1 MKFLFHKRGGFV
13 QTDCEFLNMV
23 SLLHSDIL
31 LLSLPF
37 NIKYSYQ
44 FIVVG
49 YLSIAVS
56 ERKEQ
61 QLAVAVECEVD
72 VKFIRHVGQEVGQQ
86 SAFDFGERRSSGK
99 SFRTGVT
106 ASPNLCKSRNT

>member
-1 MKFLFHKRGGFV
+1 MNFYIWSV
-13 QTDCEFLNMV
+13 PP
-23 SLLHSDIL
+23 SDIL
-31 LLSLPF
+31 LLSLPS

-49 YLSIAVS
+49 YVIIVVS

-72 VKFIRHVGQEVGQQ
+72 VKLIRNVGQEVGQQ
-86 SAFDFGERRSSGK
+86 SAFDFGERRRSGI
-99 SFRTGVT
+99 SFRTRVIT
-106 ASPNLCKSRNT
+106 SPNLCKSRNT